1 MGRRTDDMIL
11 NGKIIKKIE
20 HSYGKVFPGDL
31 KKYLLVKYG
40 EEPFPYEFT
49 EQDLY
54 ENMRRDICNYEAGEL
69 DVTVKTRSEYL
80 REELE
85 HLKGLYIE
93 RLDEIRD
100 LRDYITELEHK
111 LSEHGLES
119 PRMADERLKTR
130 SFEI

>member
-1 MGRRTDDMIL
+1 MRRRSDDMIL
-11 NGKIIKKIE
+11 NEKILKGLE
-20 HSYGKVFPGDL
+20 RSYRKAFPGDL

-54 ENMRRDICNYEAGEL
+54 ENIRHDICNYEAGEL

-85 HLKGLYIE
+85 H
-93 RLDEIRD
+93 
-100 LRDYITELEHK
+100 K

-130 SFEI
+130 SSEI

>member
-1 MGRRTDDMIL
+1 MIL
-11 NGKIIKKIE
+11 NEKILKGLE
-20 HSYGKVFPGDL
+20 RSYRKAFPGDL
-31 KKYLLVKYG
+31 NKYLLVKYG

-54 ENMRRDICNYEAGEL
+54 ENIRRDICNYEAGEL